1 MKHRALW
8 DNGQTYPTTSVKG
21 SAVFDFFR
29 KKGNNPEE
37 PAKDGGSQNA
47 AGATASGRTTRDAL
61 AEFTATPLP
70 DAIDGLLF
78 RVSMADP
85 TDPTSSSGFDA
96 YAARLLSEAEAPSL
110 RAIAVEHPVELRRL
124 NTTGLFWSIFDDST
138 ISAGNRGT
146 ILRIESVLDRLALIS
161 KALEGDEGT
170 AFVSATTE
178 GACSELDWQVLRSIA
193 NDANDYLTAADRDN
207 KLDTQ
212 YGTTGTRGGNW
223 DLSTRLAAACE
234 AMVLPFRLEYRF
246 ACDSATGTI
255 VASVSLPT
263 PDVFPKSRWS
273 SATGQWADCT
283 VQRPAA
289 AAAYALRLAAL
300 IAAAA
305 FGTSVGVTRVV
316 VNGRE
321 GSIAGPTVMSLE
333 FGRIPFTMGAMAKI
347 RSGEFSAP
355 ATECD
360 PAALFD
366 MLHLA
371 QFAVNIDEAGNLQP
385 VEPLPVEL
393 SVPFTPVAEDTRPL
407 PENLRGLLHAD
418 IVSDLDVMS
427 EQNADLAARYRA
439 IMEEKDDSLLLAVA
453 QLEDIV
459 AETSAAATTDV
470 IADDLAQPAEPRRLL
485 YCENVFARYL
495 TSLVESDPAV
505 RYVRAS
511 DIGQAARSSLS
522 RIYRDMGD
530 LDAAEAQARAC
541 IELAP
546 TSAPA
551 YNDLITCFAEGDHC
565 DRIIDVARDAL
576 RVAVTGN
583 DIAYVYYRLAFAYWQ
598 TGRLPEALAC
608 YLRVPETSPMGEAA
622 LRERNDLVSEM
633 GNNVPGS
640 DWDPTACLRTA
651 GVPLAPLDDVMEV
664 VGRALIEL
672 CDANMPL
679 AAAPLASLVASTQR
693 NDILHAVAASLR
705 QGV

>member
-1 MKHRALW
+1 MGELIH
-8 DNGQTYPTTSVKG
+8 TTPVKG
-21 SAVFDFFR
+21 STVFDFFR
-29 KKGNNPEE
+29 KKGTDSEGEPQGNAPE
-37 PAKDGGSQNA
+37 NA
-47 AGATASGRTTRDAL
+47 ALPAQGRTTRDVL

-85 TDPTSSSGFDA
+85 ADPASSSGFDA
-96 YAARLLSEAEAPSL
+96 YAARLLSEAEAPNL

-146 ILRIESVLDRLALIS
+146 ILRVESVLDRLALIS
-161 KALEGDEGT
+161 KILEGDEGT
-170 AFVSATTE
+170 AYVSATTE

-193 NDANDYLTAADRDN
+193 NDANEYLTAADRDN
-207 KLDTQ
+207 KLNAQ

-246 ACDSATGTI
+246 ACDAATGTI
-255 VASVSLPT
+255 VTDVSLPT
-263 PDVFPKSRWS
+263 PDVFPKSRFNG
-273 SATGQWADCT
+273 ATGQWVDCT
-283 VQRPAA
+283 AQRPAA

-305 FGTSVGVTRVV
+305 FGTSVGITRVV

-321 GSIAGPTVMSLE
+321 GSIAGPTVLSLE

-347 RSGEFSAP
+347 RSGEFFAP

-366 MLHLA
+366 MLRLT
-371 QFAVNIDEAGNLQP
+371 QFAADIDDGGNLQP
-385 VEPLPVEL
+385 VEPVTVEL
-393 SVPFTPVAEDTRPL
+393 SVPFTPVAEDTRPV
-407 PENLRGLLHAD
+407 PEDLRGVLHAD

-427 EQNADLAARYRA
+427 EQDADLAARYRA

-459 AETSAAATTDV
+459 AETSTEATADV
-470 IADDLAQPAEPRRLL
+470 VADDLAQPAEPWRVL

-495 TSLVESDPAV
+495 TSLVESDPSV

-551 YNDLITCFAEGDHC
+551 YNDLITCFAEGDHY
-565 DRIIDVARDAL
+565 DRIIDVAREAL

-608 YLRVPETSPMGEAA
+608 YLRVPESSPMGEAA

-633 GNNVPGS
+633 GNSVPGS
-640 DWDPTACLRTA
+640 NWDPTACLRTA

-672 CDANMPL
+672 VDASMPL

>member
-1 MKHRALW
+1 MGELIH
-8 DNGQTYPTTSVKG
+8 TTPVKG
-21 SAVFDFFR
+21 STVFDFFR
-29 KKGNNPEE
+29 KKGTDSEGEPQGNAPE
-37 PAKDGGSQNA
+37 NA
-47 AGATASGRTTRDAL
+47 ALPAQGRTTRDVL

-85 TDPTSSSGFDA
+85 ADPASSSGFDA

-146 ILRIESVLDRLALIS
+146 ILRVESVLDRLALIS
-161 KALEGDEGT
+161 KILEGDEGT
-170 AFVSATTE
+170 AYVSATTE

-193 NDANDYLTAADRDN
+193 NDANEYLTAADRDN
-207 KLDTQ
+207 KLNAQ

-246 ACDSATGTI
+246 ACDAATGTI
-255 VASVSLPT
+255 VTDVSLPT
-263 PDVFPKSRWS
+263 PDVFPKSRFNG
-273 SATGQWADCT
+273 ATGQWVDCT
-283 VQRPAA
+283 AQRPAA

-305 FGTSVGVTRVV
+305 FGTSVGITRVV

-321 GSIAGPTVMSLE
+321 GSIAGPTVLSLE

-366 MLHLA
+366 MLRLT
-371 QFAVNIDEAGNLQP
+371 QFAADIDDGGNLQP
-385 VEPLPVEL
+385 VEPVTVEL
-393 SVPFTPVAEDTRPL
+393 SVPFTPVAEDTRPV
-407 PENLRGLLHAD
+407 PEDLRGVLHAD

-427 EQNADLAARYRA
+427 EQDADLAARYRA

-459 AETSAAATTDV
+459 AETSTEATADV
-470 IADDLAQPAEPRRLL
+470 VADDLAQPAEPWRVL

-495 TSLVESDPAV
+495 TSLVESDPSV

-551 YNDLITCFAEGDHC
+551 YNDLITCFAEGDHY
-565 DRIIDVARDAL
+565 DRIIDVAREAL

-608 YLRVPETSPMGEAA
+608 YLRVPESSPMGEAA

-633 GNNVPGS
+633 GNSVPGS

-672 CDANMPL
+672 VDASMPL

>member
-1 MKHRALW
+1 M
-8 DNGQTYPTTSVKG
+8 
-21 SAVFDFFR
+21 
-29 KKGNNPEE
+29 
-37 PAKDGGSQNA
+37 
-47 AGATASGRTTRDAL
+47 
-61 AEFTATPLP
+61 
-70 DAIDGLLF
+70 
-78 RVSMADP
+78 
-85 TDPTSSSGFDA
+85 
-96 YAARLLSEAEAPSL
+96 
-110 RAIAVEHPVELRRL
+110 
-124 NTTGLFWSIFDDST
+124 
-138 ISAGNRGT
+138 
-146 ILRIESVLDRLALIS
+146 
-161 KALEGDEGT
+161 
-170 AFVSATTE
+170 
-178 GACSELDWQVLRSIA
+178 LRSIA

-321 GSIAGPTVMSLE
+321 GSIAGANVLSLE

-360 PAALFD
+360 PATLFD
-366 MLHLA
+366 MLHLTHIA
-371 QFAVNIDEAGNLQP
+371 ANIDGEGNLQP
-385 VEPLPVEL
+385 VEPLAVEL
-393 SVPFTPVAEDTRPL
+393 SVPYTPVAEDTRPL
-407 PENLRGLLHAD
+407 PEDLRGMLHAD

-427 EQNADLAARYRA
+427 EQDAELGARYRA

-459 AETSAAATTDV
+459 AETSATAAANV
-470 IADDLAQPAEPRRLL
+470 VADDLAQPSEPRRIL

-495 TSLVESDPAV
+495 TSLVESDPSV

-551 YNDLITCFAEGDHC
+551 YNDLITCFAEGDHY
-565 DRIIDVARDAL
+565 DRIIDVAREAL

-608 YLRVPETSPMGEAA
+608 YLRVPEASPMGEAA

-633 GNNVPGS
+633 GNSVPGS
-640 DWDPTACLRTA
+640 DWDPVACLRTA

>member
-1 MKHRALW
+1 MGELIH
-8 DNGQTYPTTSVKG
+8 TTPVKG
-21 SAVFDFFR
+21 STVFDFFR
-29 KKGNNPEE
+29 KKGTDSEGEPQGNAPE
-37 PAKDGGSQNA
+37 NA
-47 AGATASGRTTRDAL
+47 ALPAQGRTTRDVL

-85 TDPTSSSGFDA
+85 ADPASSSGFDA
-96 YAARLLSEAEAPSL
+96 YAARLLSEAEAPNL

-146 ILRIESVLDRLALIS
+146 ILRVESVLDRLALIS
-161 KALEGDEGT
+161 KILEGDEGT
-170 AFVSATTE
+170 AYVSATTE

-193 NDANDYLTAADRDN
+193 NDANEYLTAADRDN
-207 KLDTQ
+207 KLNAQ

-246 ACDSATGTI
+246 ACDAATGTI
-255 VASVSLPT
+255 VTDVSLPT
-263 PDVFPKSRWS
+263 PDVFPKSRFNG
-273 SATGQWADCT
+273 ATGQWVDCT
-283 VQRPAA
+283 AQRPAA

-305 FGTSVGVTRVV
+305 FGTSVGITRVV

-321 GSIAGPTVMSLE
+321 GSIAGPTVLSLE

-366 MLHLA
+366 MLRLT
-371 QFAVNIDEAGNLQP
+371 QFAADIDDGGNLQP
-385 VEPLPVEL
+385 VEPVTVEL
-393 SVPFTPVAEDTRPL
+393 SVPFTPVAEDTRPV
-407 PENLRGLLHAD
+407 PEDLRGVLHAD

-427 EQNADLAARYRA
+427 EQDADLAARYRA

-459 AETSAAATTDV
+459 AETSTEATADV
-470 IADDLAQPAEPRRLL
+470 VADDLAQPAEPWRVL

-495 TSLVESDPAV
+495 TSLVESDPSV

-551 YNDLITCFAEGDHC
+551 YNDLITCFAEGDHY
-565 DRIIDVARDAL
+565 DRIIDVAREAL

-608 YLRVPETSPMGEAA
+608 YLRGPEARPMGEAA

-633 GNNVPGS
+633 GNSVPGS

-672 CDANMPL
+672 VDASMPL